1 MLKIFLL
8 LVAWFI
14 LFAISWPLA
23 ILVLVLTP
31 LAWLITLPFML
42 VLFLLRG
49 LWVFFK
55 ALILAPAYLLGWRP
69 RGQARAV

>member
-14 LFAISWPLA
+14 LFALSWPLA
-23 ILVLVLTP
+23 ILVLLLTP

-42 VLFLLRG
+42 TLFLLRG
-49 LWVFFK
+49 VWVFLK
-55 ALILAPAYLLGWRP
+55 ALILTPAYLLGWRP